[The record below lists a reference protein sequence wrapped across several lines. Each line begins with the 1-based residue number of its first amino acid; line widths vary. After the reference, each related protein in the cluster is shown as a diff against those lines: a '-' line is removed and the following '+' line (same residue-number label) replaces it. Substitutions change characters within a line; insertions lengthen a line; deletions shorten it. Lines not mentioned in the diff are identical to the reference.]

1 MTKDQAKVIIEK
13 LVNRYAEQQKAYH
26 AADYNETKTRR
37 DFIDPFFKAL
47 GWDMDNEQD
56 VSEAYREVVHEDK
69 VKIQGKIKSPDYG
82 FKISGAKERL
92 FFVEAKKPSVAL
104 KTNKEAAFQVRRYG
118 WNSRVA
124 VSILTNFEEFIVYD
138 CSKKPNANDSTSVAR
153 LKTITYDQFLQ
164 EFDFIYDT
172 FSREAI
178 VKGRFD
184 TYVKSDTAKKGTVT
198 PDRDFVNSL
207 EEWRRFIAIDI
218 ARNNLKLN
226 EDELNFAVQLI
237 IDRLI
242 FLRFC
247 EDRGVEHYGQLKSA
261 VAKGSA
267 YEQLHDIFIAADDK
281 YNSGLFDFDKDK
293 ITQDLKVTNK
303 VIKGIIDDMY
313 YPLSQY
319 DFKALPVEVLGN
331 AYEQFLG
338 KVIRINK
345 AHHAVIE
352 EKPEVRKAGG
362 VFYTPQYIVDY
373 IVENTVGKLIA
384 GKTPKE
390 IEKIKIVDPA
400 CGSGSFLLGAFD
412 YLLKFHQNYY
422 HQNPPSAKSG
432 IITPIGTL
440 STAEKKKILLNNIYG
455 VDLDANAV
463 EVSKLSLLLKCMES
477 ETEASIKQQ
486 ITMFNERV
494 LPDLDNNIKDGNS
507 LIDTDIYDSELDF
520 GEEKK
525 IKPFSWEK
533 AFPEVFNRNVKEDKS
548 LLYKAQYNKVK
559 KLDDDTNDLINT
571 LSVSEP
577 KSFYGKNNGG
587 FDIVIGNPPYVKV
600 TDTEI
605 FNYFQNKYLHQDYQQ
620 DLYLLFLER
629 YSHLLV
635 KGGLLGIIIPNTW
648 LQSIKFR
655 NIRKYLITNYFWDKI
670 LHNKDHVFEAIVD
683 THVLIFQKNKI
694 LKNKDVIID
703 ISLKKD
709 ISNYQTIN
717 QYELPDDGEVIN
729 IISKE
734 GDKILFQ
741 KIKKKSTFIKE
752 ECFSNVGVKP
762 FQVGKGIPKQT
773 REIVDE
779 KPFVIENTAR
789 PKGKY
794 WQPLL
799 RGSLINRYVNFWDNN
814 SWIEYGEWLAEP
826 RDSKVFE
833 AKEKIVIRQTG
844 DSIIATLI
852 GANIICR
859 NNLHVVISNK
869 FEHKFILGILNS
881 KLTNYFYYQINPE
894 VGEALAEVK
903 KSHVEQLPIP
913 IIKKED
919 KKSHDE
925 IIKYVDVLLKLNEE
939 LKDIKLQT
947 KIDQLKQR
955 IEHAEDKINQLV
967 YELYELTPEE
977 IEIIEESTSK

>member
-13 LVNRYAEQQKAYH
+13 LVNRYTEQQKAYH

-37 DFIDPFFKAL
+37 DFIDHFFKAL

-56 VSEAYREVVHEDK
+56 VAEPYREVIHEDK
-69 VKIQGKIKSPDYG
+69 VKIQGKVKAPDYG
-82 FKISGAKERL
+82 FRLQGAKDRL

-172 FSREAI
+172 FSREAV

-198 PDRDFVNSL
+198 PDKDFVNSL

-293 ITQDLKVTNK
+293 ITQGLKVTSK

-463 EVSKLSLLLKCMES
+463 EVSKLSLLLKCMEG

-525 IKPFSWEK
+525 IKPFSWKK
-533 AFPEVFNRNVKEDKS
+533 AFPDVFKQE
-548 LLYKAQYNKVK
+548 
-559 KLDDDTNDLINT
+559 
-571 LSVSEP
+571 
-577 KSFYGKNNGG
+577 G
-587 FDIVIGNPPYVKV
+587 FDAVIGNPPYVMS
-600 TDTEI
+600 EI
-605 FNYFQNKYLHQDYQQ
+605 EDVQKKYLTKKYKFQEGKP
-620 DLYLLFLER
+620 DLYRYFVEFSQSLLNSQGYF
-629 YSHLLV
+629 SF
-635 KGGLLGIIIPNTW
+635 IIPN
-648 LQSIKFR
+648 SILSIPSCKSLRKF
-655 NIRKYLITNYFWDKI
+655 LIQTSGS
-670 LHNKDHVFEAIVD
+670 
-683 THVLIFQKNKI
+683 
-694 LKNKDVIID
+694 ID
-703 ISLKKD
+703 I
-709 ISNYQTIN
+709 
-717 QYELPDDGEVIN
+717 
-729 IISKE
+729 
-734 GDKILFQ
+734 
-741 KIKKKSTFIKE
+741 
-752 ECFSNVGVKP
+752 
-762 FQVGKGIPKQT
+762 
-773 REIVDE
+773 
-779 KPFVIENTAR
+779 
-789 PKGKY
+789 
-794 WQPLL
+794 
-799 RGSLINRYVNFWDNN
+799 VNFWGQVFDKVSINN
-814 SWIEYGEWLAEP
+814 IILTTKKKGKLKHITIVDDKSNKPTSNTLKEASDSASTKNIQDILNNENYVFTVTQTSDSDSILEKITSGSIKVSEVCSYTLGMQVYHNTMHKKSDIENRIYHSVTKKDKTFFQESGGTNVKRYHFIEKYGEYVSYGDWCYNKPDWKFCTKERILIREIP
-826 RDSKVFE
+826 SKSGLVCCLTDKTHVPNK
-833 AKEKIVIRQTG
+833 AIIIVIAEKTTNQF
-844 DSIIATLI
+844 L
-852 GANIICR
+852 
-859 NNLHVVISNK
+859 
-869 FEHKFILGILNS
+869 LGVLNS
-881 KLTNYFYYQINPE
+881 KLMGYYVFNSTEKGKQRLFPRVSLTTIRNLPFKEKPNAKLKAEIEKNVSLISELYSELALTNLQSKQ
-894 VGEALAEVK
+894 AL
-903 KSHVEQLPIP
+903 
-913 IIKKED
+913 II
-919 KKSHDE
+919 
-925 IIKYVDVLLKLNEE
+925 
-939 LKDIKLQT
+939 
-947 KIDQLKQR
+947 QR

-977 IEIIEESTSK
+977 IAIIEASTSK

>member
-82 FKISGAKERL
+82 FKLSGAKDRL
-92 FFVEAKKPSVAL
+92 FFVEAKKPSVSL
-104 KTNKEAAFQVRRYG
+104 KTNKESSFQIRRYG
-118 WNSRVA
+118 WNSRVS

-172 FSREAI
+172 FSREAV

-198 PDRDFVNSL
+198 PDKDFVNSL
-207 EEWRRFIAIDI
+207 EEWRRFIAIDV
-218 ARNNLKLN
+218 ARSNLKLN

-247 EDRGVEHYGQLKSA
+247 EDRGVEPYGQLKSA
-261 VAKGSA
+261 VSKGSS
-267 YEQLHDIFIAADDK
+267 YENLHAIFLAADDK
-281 YNSGLFDFDKDK
+281 YNSGLFDFEKDK

-384 GKTPKE
+384 DKTPKE

-412 YLLKFHQNYY
+412 YLLKYHQNYY
-422 HQNPPSAKSG
+422 HKNPPTAKSG
-432 IITPIGTL
+432 IITPLGTL
-440 STAEKKKILLNNIYG
+440 RTAEKKKILLNNIYG

-463 EVSKLSLLLKCMES
+463 EVSKLSLLLKCMEG

-507 LIDTDIYDSELDF
+507 LVDTDIYDSALDF

-525 IKPFSWEK
+525 IKPFSWK
-533 AFPEVFNRNVKEDKS
+533 KQFPEVFK
-548 LLYKAQYNKVK
+548 Q
-559 KLDDDTNDLINT
+559 
-571 LSVSEP
+571 
-577 KSFYGKNNGG
+577 GG
-587 FDIVIGNPPYVKV
+587 FDAVVGNPPYVRSQYIEQEIKNYLQSIYISASYQPDTFAFFIEKGIDLINSHGRLGFIIPNGILTNNYYSKLRKHIIDNTAIEVIVDLKDNVFVGASVDTSVFILRKENQIKKAHLNITHIGECPSKKTNRVITPESTIIQNKFLEFNDFVFNTSINENSYSLINKITSNSRPLKDFLEIKNGMKV
-600 TDTEI
+600 RKELFGNKKIDARYKKFLQGGDVKPYSIEYSNKWVCYDKELEIKYSNQAFRDEEI
-605 FNYFQNKYLHQDYQQ
+605 FLAKTKLLVRQVLGKKRIYASLDSKSYYCDQS
-620 DLYLLFLER
+620 LYLLLPKNN
-629 YSHLLV
+629 SV
-635 KGGLLGIIIPNTW
+635 DI
-648 LQSIKFR
+648 
-655 NIRKYLITNYFWDKI
+655 KI
-670 LHNKDHVFEAIVD
+670 L
-683 THVLIFQKNKI
+683 
-694 LKNKDVIID
+694 
-703 ISLKKD
+703 
-709 ISNYQTIN
+709 
-717 QYELPDDGEVIN
+717 
-729 IISKE
+729 
-734 GDKILFQ
+734 
-741 KIKKKSTFIKE
+741 
-752 ECFSNVGVKP
+752 
-762 FQVGKGIPKQT
+762 
-773 REIVDE
+773 
-779 KPFVIENTAR
+779 
-789 PKGKY
+789 
-794 WQPLL
+794 
-799 RGSLINRYVNFWDNN
+799 
-814 SWIEYGEWLAEP
+814 
-826 RDSKVFE
+826 
-833 AKEKIVIRQTG
+833 
-844 DSIIATLI
+844 
-852 GANIICR
+852 
-859 NNLHVVISNK
+859 
-869 FEHKFILGILNS
+869 LGILNS
-881 KLTNYFYYQINPE
+881 KLMFYFFGKTSSDRKETFPKIKGVQI
-894 VGEALAEVK
+894 GEF
-903 KSHVEQLPIP
+903 PIS
-913 IIKKED
+913 KNKTD
-919 KKSHDE
+919 KKDF
-925 IIKYVDVLLKLNEE
+925 IKYIDLLLQFNDE
-939 LKDIKLQT
+939 LKEIKLQT
-947 KIDQLKQR
+947 KIDQIKQR

-967 YELYELTPEE
+967 YELYELTPDE
-977 IEIIEESTSK
+977 IAIIEVATTK

>member
-1 MTKDQAKVIIEK
+1 MTKDQAKATVEK

-56 VSEAYREVVHEDK
+56 VAEPYREVIHEDK
-69 VKIQGKIKSPDYG
+69 VKIQGKVKAPDYG
-82 FKISGAKERL
+82 FRLQGAKDRL
-92 FFVEAKKPSVAL
+92 FFVEAKKPSVTL
-104 KTNKEAAFQVRRYG
+104 KTNKESAFQVRRYG
-118 WNSRVA
+118 WNSRVS

-172 FSREAI
+172 FSREAV

-184 TYVKSDTAKKGTVT
+184 NYVKSDTAKKGTVT

-218 ARNNLKLN
+218 ARSNLKLN

-247 EDRGVEHYGQLKSA
+247 EDRGVEPYGQLKSA

-267 YEQLHDIFIAADDK
+267 YEQLHDIFLAADDK
-281 YNSGLFDFDKDK
+281 YNSGLFDFEKDK
-293 ITQDLKVTNK
+293 ITQGLKVTNK

-412 YLLKFHQNYY
+412 YLLKYHQNYY
-422 HQNPPSAKSG
+422 HNNPPSAKSG

-463 EVSKLSLLLKCMES
+463 EVSKLSLLLKCMEG

-507 LIDTDIYDSELDF
+507 LVDTDIYDSEIDLGF
-520 GEEKK
+520 EKR
-525 IKPFSWEK
+525 IKPFNWK
-533 AFPEVFNRNVKEDKS
+533 KQFPEVFK
-548 LLYKAQYNKVK
+548 Q
-559 KLDDDTNDLINT
+559 
-571 LSVSEP
+571 
-577 KSFYGKNNGG
+577 GG
-587 FDIVIGNPPYVKV
+587 FDALIGNPPYVNLVSIDEEQRK
-600 TDTEI
+600 
-605 FNYFQNKYLHQDYQQ
+605 YFQGKFKTCKNKS
-620 DLYLLFLER
+620 DLYSFFIER
-629 YSHLLV
+629 SITLI
-635 KGGLLGIIIPNTW
+635 KPSSSKFGFIIPHTW
-648 LQSIKFR
+648 LATESFELLRKLLIENKF
-655 NIRKYLITNYFWDKI
+655 IEQIVEMGFK
-670 LHNKDHVFEAIVD
+670 VFEDAIVS
-683 THVLIFQKNKI
+683 TVVMICSPENKSILI
-694 LKNKDVIID
+694 KNKDFSDRTKIPYKAIENENYIID
-703 ISLKKD
+703 LDWSNLKFELYNK
-709 ISNYQTIN
+709 IEKNTIPLN
-717 QYELPDDGEVIN
+717 EVITFSRG
-729 IISKE
+729 IKTSD
-734 GDKILFQ
+734 DKRFIL
-741 KIKKKSTFIKE
+741 
-752 ECFSNVGVKP
+752 
-762 FQVGKGIPKQT
+762 
-773 REIVDE
+773 
-779 KPFVIENTAR
+779 
-789 PKGKY
+789 
-794 WQPLL
+794 
-799 RGSLINRYVNFWDNN
+799 
-814 SWIEYGEWLAEP
+814 
-826 RDSKVFE
+826 DSKKNNDCFKIFRGRNIKAYQLNWE
-833 AKEKIVIRQTG
+833 NEWIWYRPDLMKEKVGCLPHSKGFFEVKEKLVTQRVNSSMQLLVAYDNQQNYFLDTVNVSRY
-844 DSIIATLI
+844 DSWDKK
-852 GANIICR
+852 
-859 NNLHVVISNK
+859 HS
-869 FEHKFILGILNS
+869 FKFICGLLNS
-881 KLTNYFYYQINPE
+881 KLINYWYCNKYKMPTIGLYELHSIPFKAINFSDKSSKSIHD
-894 VGEALAEVK
+894 GIVK
-903 KSHVEQLPIP
+903 HVEMLLNLNI
-913 IIKKED
+913 
-919 KKSHDE
+919 E
-925 IIKYVDVLLKLNEE
+925 I
-939 LKDIKLQT
+939 KDIKLQT
-947 KIDQLKQR
+947 KIEQVKQR
-955 IEHAEDKINQLV
+955 IEHAEEKINQLV
-967 YELYELTPEE
+967 YELYELNSNE
-977 IEIIEESTSK
+977 IKIIEESISR